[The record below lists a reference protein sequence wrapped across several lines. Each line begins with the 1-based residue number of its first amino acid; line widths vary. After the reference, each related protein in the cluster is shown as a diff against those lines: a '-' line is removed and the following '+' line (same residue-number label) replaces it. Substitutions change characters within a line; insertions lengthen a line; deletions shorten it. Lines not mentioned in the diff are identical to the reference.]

1 MMYVYTLVVI
11 SFIILLLQMTDV
23 FDDHLLSSED
33 KRKVVIRKIPGRTL
47 GLKIRGGKEFQLG
60 IFVIG

>member
-1 MMYVYTLVVI
+1 MMYVYTLCIVLCM
-11 SFIILLLQMTDV
+11 ILLLQMNDV

-47 GLKIRGGKEFQLG
+47 GLKIRGGKEFHLG

>member
-1 MMYVYTLVVI
+1 MYKRSCIALC
-11 SFIILLLQMTDV
+11 ILLLLHVQITDV